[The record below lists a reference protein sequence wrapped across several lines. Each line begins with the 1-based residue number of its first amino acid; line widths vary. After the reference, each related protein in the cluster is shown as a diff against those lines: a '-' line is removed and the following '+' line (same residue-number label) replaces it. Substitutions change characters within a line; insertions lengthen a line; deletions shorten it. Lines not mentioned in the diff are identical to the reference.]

1 MTKIAMST
9 TKKLMKECGAVRVS
23 DDAALAMA
31 KLLTETL
38 EDVTKRLIVLANSA
52 DRNTIREEDFT
63 TLYAV
68 TD

>member
-1 MTKIAMST
+1 
-9 TKKLMKECGAVRVS
+9 
-23 DDAALAMA
+23 MA